1 MPITSK
7 ELAKKKATAK
17 LIIEAKGDNFDDW
30 LAQKYD
36 EVFDENEAII
46 HKALKSFTEKNNK
59 NNQFEQRESI

>member
-36 EVFDENEAII
+36 EVFEENETII
-46 HKALKSFTEKNNK
+46 HKALKNYKEKNHSFVQK
-59 NNQFEQRESI
+59 QSI